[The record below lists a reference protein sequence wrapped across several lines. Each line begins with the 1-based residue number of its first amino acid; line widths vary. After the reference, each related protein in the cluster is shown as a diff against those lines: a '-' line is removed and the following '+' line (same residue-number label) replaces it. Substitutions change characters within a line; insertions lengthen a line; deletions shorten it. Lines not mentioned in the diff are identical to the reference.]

1 MNPSECAG
9 HAPPRF
15 WIERGPVGYR
25 VVGPGFED
33 WEPTFAEATAWREEL
48 EWSGWRRAVLP
59 PIEGTGRGAPPCGS
73 VVYGPV
79 ASRRLGRSLGVSLT
93 PPGARVCSFD
103 CVYCDVCGETRRSGW
118 PAPASIEAAL
128 ADSLTTAGPLDS
140 ITISGDGEPT
150 LHPRFAAAVAAVLRV
165 ARRLRPRVPVRIL
178 TNGGS
183 AVRAEVR
190 AALDRLDE
198 RIVMLDAAAEC
209 VDRPAPD
216 CPLGAII
223 YALPL
228 LKDVTVQACFIDGI
242 VSNVGNKAVREWVDL
257 VRELMPHAVQ
267 ICTIDRPPWKCD
279 VRSVS
284 QQQLEEIAC
293 LLRERTGIDAGVFA

>member
-1 MNPSECAG
+1 MNPSECG
-9 HAPPRF
+9 RRAPPRF

-25 VVGPGFED
+25 VMGAGFED

-48 EWSGWRRAVLP
+48 EWSGWRRALLP
-59 PIEGTGRGAPPCGS
+59 PIEGAGQGAPPCGS

-103 CVYCDVCGETRRSGW
+103 CVYCEVCGETRRSGW
-118 PAPASIEAAL
+118 PPPDSIEAAL
-128 ADSLTTAGPLDS
+128 ADALTQAGPLDS

-165 ARRLRPRVPVRIL
+165 ARRSRPRVPVRIL

-198 RIVMLDAAAEC
+198 RIVMLDAAAER

-223 YALPL
+223 YALSL
-228 LKDVTVQACFIDGI
+228 LKDVTVQAFFIDGI
-242 VSNVGNKAVREWVDL
+242 VSNVGNMAVREWVDL
-257 VRELMPHAVQ
+257 VRELRPRAVQ

-293 LLRERTGIDAGVFA
+293 LLRDRTGIDAGVFA